1 MRALARDR
9 LAETR
14 YHREVM
20 RPLVT
25 ATVLAVGAFVLYAFQ
40 LATTPPSLSE
50 DEIVIA
56 MTAQSIATTGT
67 DLFGRRWPLFL
78 QMTEGSWYYP
88 VIVYSIAF
96 VLQVLPLSE
105 FAIRLPTVIAGVT
118 DVVLIYFAARVLF
131 RREAAALL
139 AAVLLAL
146 TPTHYLWGRVAL
158 ECLFPLPFLLGWL
171 VCLFTY
177 LENDDRRWLFA
188 SAVILGLGVYSYIGS
203 VMVMPMYLGL
213 TCLALLLRDQPI
225 RSGAIA
231 IAGFAIPLLVGFV
244 PWLITHGSP
253 FGHTV
258 GHYLIYDTTRLNP
271 LQGMRELFSHSS
283 LAARTT
289 TYWSYVNPSFLFID
303 LTSTFMYSTRTA
315 GVFLAPLAVLLPVGL
330 YQAFRS
336 GGPQHV
342 VLALGFVMAPL
353 AAAVVGEQQTIGRA
367 LALLPFGVLLAVVG
381 AVYLWSGPRIAL
393 RRPVCLTAGALAG
406 AVAVGYGVW
415 TLASEGRISASTPVL
430 LFGGI
435 AATIAGAGSDR
446 MAARL
451 AVVVLLGAALVTFQQ
466 YVSDYFGDYRARAAE
481 AFLFN
486 RRGGLE
492 YLIERSRV
500 ENVPAI
506 YLDNLDRDV
515 NTIAGYWKFYLIKH
529 GREDLQDRTVILG
542 ESQTLDLAT
551 MPPKSLILARALDP
565 AAQDLARTEGLT
577 LEASIPEPGGQSF
590 YVVYRR

>member
-1 MRALARDR
+1 VTAVRRLR
-9 LAETR
+9 LADPR
-14 YHREVM
+14 YHPAVI
-20 RPLVT
+20 RPIVT
-25 ATVLAVGAFVLYAFQ
+25 AVLLAVAAFFLYAFQ
-40 LATTPPSLSE
+40 LTTTPPSLSE
-50 DEIVIA
+50 DEVVIA
-56 MTAQSIATTGT
+56 MTAHSIATTGT
-67 DLFGRRWPLFL
+67 DLFGRPWPLFL
-78 QMTEGSWYYP
+78 QMTAGSWYYP
-88 VIVYSIAF
+88 VIVYSIAL
-96 VLQVLPLSE
+96 VLHVLPLSE
-105 FAIRLPTVIAGVT
+105 FAIRLPTVIASVT
-118 DVVLIYFAARVLF
+118 DVVLMYFVARVLF

-158 ECLFPLPFLLGWL
+158 ECLFPLPFILGWL
-171 VCLFTY
+171 LCLFTY
-177 LENDDRRWLFA
+177 LQNDDRRWLFA
-188 SAVILGLGVYSYIGS
+188 SAFSLGLGCYSYIGS

-213 TCLALLLRDQPI
+213 TGLALLLRDQPI

-231 IAGFAIPLLVGFV
+231 ITGFALPLLAGFV

-303 LTSTFMYSTRTA
+303 LNSTFMYSTRTA
-315 GVFLAPLAVLLPVGL
+315 GVFLAPLAVFLPVGL

-342 VLALGFVMAPL
+342 VLAFGFLMAPL
-353 AAAVVGEQQTIGRA
+353 AAAVVGEQETIGRA

-393 RRPVCLTAGALAG
+393 RRPMCLTAGALAV
-406 AVAVGYGVW
+406 AVAVGYGLW
-415 TLASEGRISASTPVL
+415 TLASEGRISSSTPLL
-430 LFGGI
+430 LFAGI
-435 AATIAGAGSDR
+435 ALTIAGAASDR
-446 MAARL
+446 TAARL
-451 AVVVLLGAALVTFQQ
+451 AVVILLGAVLVTFQQ

-486 RRGGLE
+486 RRGGFE
-492 YLIERSRV
+492 YLIDRSRA
-500 ENVPAI
+500 ESVPAI

-515 NTIAGYWKFYLIKH
+515 NTIARYWKFYLIKH
-529 GREDLQDRTVILG
+529 GREDLQDRTVVLG
-542 ESQTLDLAT
+542 ESQPLDITTVPA
-551 MPPKSLILARALDP
+551 KSLILARALDP
-565 AAQDLARTEGLT
+565 APQALATAGELT
-577 LEASIPEPGGQSF
+577 LETYIPEPTGQSF